1 MRPSWPWDR
10 SSFFRRT
17 ARASNF
23 LKFFRW
29 RESLRTSLW
38 LIPTLCVATAALL
51 GVVLV
56 ELDRN
61 IETPIGFRGGPDSA
75 QNFLST
81 ISSSMITFTG
91 LVFTI
96 TIVVLQLASQQFSPR
111 VLRTFLRDRH
121 SQFALGV
128 FTATFAYALIILRS
142 VRTSGSEGGEFV
154 PAMSVTAAFVLVMLS
169 LALFVDYIHHIAQSI
184 RVPSITNSIGQETRI
199 AISDIYDHEHTEA
212 PVPLPAGGPI
222 REFSAP
228 KRGIVTALDRDRLVA
243 LAQVTDCVVEI
254 IPAIGDFVPE
264 GSSLLRIH
272 GGRDVDPNRFAD
284 HVGLGPERTTQ
295 QDPAFGFRQLVD
307 IAERG
312 LSPAINDPTTAIQ
325 CLDEIHDLLRR
336 LASRAFPSGQRFDRA
351 GKLRLAFPV
360 TSWEGYVSLACDE
373 IRQYGGASI
382 QVHRR
387 LRSMLLDLLT
397 VAPRERHGPLRQQ
410 LRLLDDSADMNLDHA
425 EDREAAKRPD
435 EQGIGGA

>member
-1 MRPSWPWDR
+1 MHGLVPS
-10 SSFFRRT
+10 
-17 ARASNF
+17 

-38 LIPTLCVATAALL
+38 LIPTLCVGSAALL
-51 GVVLV
+51 GAILI

-61 IETPIGFRGGPDSA
+61 LDTPFDFRGGPDSA

-128 FTATFAYALIILRS
+128 FTATFAYALIVLRS
-142 VRTSGSEGGEFV
+142 VRTEGSVGGEFV
-154 PAMSVTAAFVLVMLS
+154 PSTAVTGAFILVLLS

-184 RVPSITNSIGQETRI
+184 RVPSITKSIGDETRA
-199 AISDIYDHEHTEA
+199 AISDIYDHEHTD
-212 PVPLPAGGPI
+212 PPLPLPAGGKVIEVP
-222 REFSAP
+222 AP

-243 LAQVTDCVVEI
+243 LAEENDCVVEI
-254 IPAIGDFVPE
+254 VPAIGDYVPE
-264 GSSLLRIH
+264 GAPLLRVH
-272 GGRDVDPNRFAD
+272 GGSDRAARDFAD

-312 LSPAINDPTTAIQ
+312 LSPAINDPTTAVQ

-336 LASRAFPSGQRFDRA
+336 LAARAFPSGQRLDSSGR
-351 GKLRLAFPV
+351 LRLAFPV

-373 IRQYGGASI
+373 IRQYGGESI

-387 LRSMLLDLLT
+387 LRSMLMDLMS
-397 VAPRERHGPLRQQ
+397 VAPRDRDTPLRQQ
-410 LRLLDDSADMNLDHA
+410 LRLLDASADLNLDHP

-435 EQGIGGA
+435 EQGIGG

>member
-1 MRPSWPWDR
+1 M
-10 SSFFRRT
+10 
-17 ARASNF
+17 
-23 LKFFRW
+23 KFFRW

-38 LIPTLCVATAALL
+38 LIPTLCVGSAALL
-51 GVVLV
+51 GAILIK
-56 ELDRN
+56 LDRN
-61 IETPIGFRGGPDSA
+61 LNMPFGFRGGPDSA

-121 SQFALGV
+121 SQFSLGV
-128 FTATFAYALIILRS
+128 FTATFAYALIVLRS
-142 VRTSGSEGGEFV
+142 VRTEGSSGGEFV
-154 PAMSVTAAFVLVMLS
+154 PSMAVTGAFVLVLLS

-184 RVPSITNSIGQETRI
+184 RVPSITKSIGDETRA
-199 AISDIYDHEHTEA
+199 AIRDIYDHEHTD
-212 PVPLPAGGPI
+212 PPLPLPAGGTVVEVP
-222 REFSAP
+222 AP
-228 KRGIVTALDRDRLVA
+228 ERGVVTALDRDRLVA
-243 LAQVTDCVVEI
+243 LAEENDCVVEI
-254 IPAIGDFVPE
+254 IPAIGDYVPE
-264 GSSLLRIH
+264 GAPLLRVH
-272 GGRDVDPNRFAD
+272 GGSDRNARDFAE

-312 LSPAINDPTTAIQ
+312 LSAAVNDPTTAVQ

-336 LASRAFPSGQRFDRA
+336 LAARAFPSGQRLDSSGR
-351 GKLRLAFPV
+351 LRLSFPV

-373 IRQYGGASI
+373 IRQYGGESL

-387 LRSMLLDLLT
+387 LRSMLMDLMS
-397 VAPRERHGPLRQQ
+397 VAPRDRDTPLRQQ
-410 LRLLDDSADMNLDHA
+410 LRLLDASADLNLDHP

-435 EQGIGGA
+435 EQGIGG